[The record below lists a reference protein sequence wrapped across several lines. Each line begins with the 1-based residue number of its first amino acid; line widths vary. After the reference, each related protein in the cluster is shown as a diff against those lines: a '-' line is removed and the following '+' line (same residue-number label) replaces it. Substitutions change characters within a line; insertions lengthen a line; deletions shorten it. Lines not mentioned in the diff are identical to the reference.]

1 MMITNL
7 LATLNEKQQQ
17 AVSAPP
23 NHQLILAGAGSG
35 KTRVL
40 IHRISWLIASGEA
53 SPYSIL
59 AVTFTNKAANEMRAR
74 MSETLQ
80 TSVAQMWIGTFH
92 GLAHRLLRMHWQDAG
107 LPEGFQILDSDDQLR
122 YVKRVIKYLELDDTR
137 WKPKQAQSFINAK
150 KDAGLRPE
158 HIEPGFD
165 LFVKTQLRI
174 YQEYE
179 NIVRQAGVVDFAEI
193 LLRTYELL
201 RDNPVLLTH
210 YQQRFKYILVDEFQ
224 DTNAIQYAWL
234 KQLVGNENYLTI
246 VGDDDQSIYGWRGA
260 KIENIHRFTKD
271 FPNAQ
276 VTRLEQNYRSTQT
289 ILSASNALI
298 SNNTGRLGKELWT
311 QDAEGEDIAVY
322 EAFNEIDEA
331 HFITAE
337 IKKWGQLNSYSDVA
351 ILYRSNAQS
360 RVLEESLIQANIP
373 YRIYGGQR
381 FFERAEIKDAL
392 AYLRLV
398 TNGHDGAAFE
408 RVINWPTRGIG
419 DATQNLIR
427 EQSRSAQQSLWDAA
441 EAVIAQN
448 ILSARAAKSLQL
460 FLNLIAQLRETVWNC
475 DNLYEQVEAVIKG
488 SGLIEQYRATDRDKM
503 LSRLENLE
511 ELITA
516 ARTYQPEHDEG
527 SKLNSFLAHAALEAG
542 EEQADEHQACVQ
554 LMTLHSAKGLE
565 FPLVFMCGLEEGL
578 FPHQMAIAEHKHV
591 EEERRLCYVGMTRAM
606 KKLVLSY
613 AQIRR
618 FHGRE
623 AMSPPSRFIKE
634 IPEEFLSP
642 VRVTKA
648 KSASGGY
655 RTVSN
660 YQVPNPIQA
669 ALPFQLGARVRHEKF
684 SDGTILAYEGQGEHA
699 RVQVNFD
706 KYGSKWLVL
715 AYAKLV
721 EIKQSCFL

>member
-1 MMITNL
+1 MITEL

-17 AVSAPP
+17 AVSSPP

-40 IHRISWLIASGEA
+40 IHRITWLIATQQV

-74 MSETLQ
+74 MGEALRMPVS
-80 TSVAQMWIGTFH
+80 QMWIGTFH
-92 GLAHRLLRMHWQDAG
+92 GLAHRLLRMHWKEAG
-107 LPEGFQILDSDDQLR
+107 LPEGFQILDSEDQLR
-122 YVKRVIKYLELDDTR
+122 YIKRVIKALGLDDTR
-137 WKPKQAQSFINAK
+137 WKPKQAQGFINSK
-150 KDAGLRPE
+150 KDAGLRPQ

-165 LFVKTQLRI
+165 LFAKTQLRI
-174 YQEYE
+174 YQAYE
-179 NIVRQAGVVDFAEI
+179 EATRQAGVVDFAEI
-193 LLRTYELL
+193 LLRTFEML
-201 RDNPVLLTH
+201 RDNPPLLQH
-210 YQQRFKYILVDEFQ
+210 YQQRFNYILVDEFQ

-234 KQLVGNENYLTI
+234 RQLAGQENFLTI

-260 KIENIHRFTKD
+260 KIENIHRFTQD
-271 FPNAQ
+271 FPTAQ
-276 VTRLEQNYRSTQT
+276 VTRLEQNYRSTQN

-311 QDAEGEDIAVY
+311 QDGEGEDIAVY

-337 IKKWGQLNSYSDVA
+337 IKKWGQLNSYSDIA

-373 YRIYGGQR
+373 YRIYGGHR

-398 TNGHDGAAFE
+398 TNGHDAAAFE

-419 DATQNLIR
+419 EQTQAMIR
-427 EQSRSAQQSLWDAA
+427 EQSKQAQQSLWDAA
-441 EAVIAQN
+441 QSLLEQN
-448 ILSARAAKSLQL
+448 ILSARAAKSLQQ
-460 FLNLIAQLRETVWNC
+460 FLTIITDLRETVWNA

-527 SKLNSFLAHAALEAG
+527 SILNSFLAHAALEAG
-542 EEQADEHQACVQ
+542 EEQADAHQACVQ

-613 AQIRR
+613 AQTRR

-642 VRVTKA
+642 VRITKTQ
-648 KSASGGY
+648 KSGGY

-660 YQVPNPIQA
+660 YLQASPVQA
-669 ALPFQLGARVRHEKF
+669 AWPFQLGARVRHEKF
-684 SDGTILAYEGQGEHA
+684 ADGTVLAFEGQGEHA

-706 KYGSKWLVL
+706 KYGMKWLVL

-721 EIKQSCFL
+721 EVKQNCFL

>member
-1 MMITNL
+1 MITTL
-7 LATLNEKQQQ
+7 LSTLNEKQQQ

-40 IHRISWLIASGEA
+40 VHRITWLIASGQA

-59 AVTFTNKAANEMRAR
+59 AVTFTNKAAQEMRNR
-74 MSETLQ
+74 MAELLQ
-80 TSVAQMWIGTFH
+80 APISSLWIGTFH
-92 GLAHRLLRMHWQDAG
+92 GLAHRLLRQHWQDAG

-122 YVKRVIKYLELDDTR
+122 YIKRVIKALELDDTR
-137 WKPKQAQSFINAK
+137 WKPKQAQGFINSK
-150 KDAGLRPE
+150 KDAGLRPH

-165 LFVKTQLRI
+165 LFAKTQLRI
-174 YQEYE
+174 YAAYE
-179 NIVRQAGVVDFAEI
+179 AACQQAGVIDFAEI
-193 LLRTYELL
+193 LLRSYELL
-201 RDNPVLLTH
+201 RDNKVLLQH
-210 YQQRFKYILVDEFQ
+210 YQQRFQYILVDEFQ

-234 KQLVGNENYLTI
+234 RQLAGDKNYLTI

-260 KIENIHRFTKD
+260 KIENIRKFSQD
-271 FPNAQ
+271 FANAQ
-276 VTRLEQNYRSTQT
+276 VIRLEQNYRSTQT

-298 SNNTGRLGKELWT
+298 SHNTGRLGKELWT
-311 QDAEGEDIAVY
+311 QDVEGEDIALY

-337 IKKWGQLNSYSDVA
+337 IKKWGQLHSFSDIA

-398 TNGHDGAAFE
+398 ANAHDGAAFE

-419 DATQNLIR
+419 EQTQAMIR
-427 EQSRSAQQSLWDAA
+427 EQSKQGQQSLWDAA
-441 EAVIAQN
+441 HFLIEQQV
-448 ILSARAAKSLQL
+448 LSGRAAKALHV
-460 FLNLIAQLRETVWNC
+460 FLNLIEQLRETVWNA
-475 DNLYEQVEAVIKG
+475 DTLYEQVEAVIKG
-488 SGLIEQYRATDRDKM
+488 SGLIEQYRSTDRDKM

-527 SKLNSFLAHAALEAG
+527 SILNSFLAHAALEAG
-542 EEQADEHQACVQ
+542 EEQADAHQACVQ

-565 FPLVFMCGLEEGL
+565 FPLVFICGLEEGL

-606 KKLVLSY
+606 QKLVLSY
-613 AQIRR
+613 AQCRR

-623 AMSPPSRFIKE
+623 AMSPPSRFISE
-634 IPEEFLSP
+634 IPEEFLAP

-648 KSASGGY
+648 KNLGGY

-660 YQVPNPIQA
+660 YSPAVQESW
-669 ALPFQLGARVRHEKF
+669 PFKLGARVRHEKF
-684 SDGTILAYEGQGEHA
+684 FDGTVLAFEGQGEHA

-706 KYGSKWLVL
+706 KLGSKWLVL
-715 AYAKLV
+715 AYAKLT
-721 EIKQSCFL
+721 EIKQNCFL

>member
-1 MMITNL
+1 MINEL

-40 IHRISWLIASGEA
+40 VHRMIWLITTQHV
-53 SPYSIL
+53 SPHAIL
-59 AVTFTNKAANEMRAR
+59 AVTFTNKAAQEMRNR
-74 MSETLQ
+74 MGELLN
-80 TSVAQMWIGTFH
+80 TSVAKMWVGTFH

-122 YVKRVIKYLELDDTR
+122 YIKRVIKSLDLDDTR
-137 WKPKQAQSFINAK
+137 WKPKQAQGFINSK
-150 KDAGLRPE
+150 KDAGLRPH

-165 LFVKTQLRI
+165 LFVKTQLKI
-174 YQEYE
+174 YQAYE
-179 NIVRQAGVVDFAEI
+179 AMCQQAGVVDFAEI

-201 RDNPVLLTH
+201 RDNKALLEH
-210 YQQRFKYILVDEFQ
+210 YQQRFQYILVDEFQ

-234 KQLVGNENYLTI
+234 RQLAGACNFLTI

-260 KIENIHRFTKD
+260 KIENIRKFTQD
-271 FPNAQ
+271 FPQAQ
-276 VTRLEQNYRSTQT
+276 VIRLEQNYRSTQN

-298 SNNTGRLGKELWT
+298 SHNTARLGKELWT
-311 QDAEGEDIAVY
+311 QDGEGEPIALY

-331 HFITAE
+331 QFVTSE
-337 IKKWGQLNSYSDVA
+337 IKKWGQLHSFAEVA

-360 RVLEESLIQANIP
+360 RVLEESLIQAGIP

-392 AYLRLV
+392 AYIRLV
-398 TNGHDGAAFE
+398 AHTHDGAAFE
-408 RVINWPTRGIG
+408 RVVNWPTRGIG
-419 DATQNLIR
+419 EQTQALIR
-427 EQSRSAQQSLWDAA
+427 EQSRQSQQSLWDAA
-441 EAVIAQN
+441 VFLIQHDV
-448 ILSARAAKSLQL
+448 LSARAAKALQQ
-460 FLNLIAQLRETVWNC
+460 FLTLIEALREMAFNAHS
-475 DNLYEQVEAVIKG
+475 LHEQVEAVIKG
-488 SGLIEQYRATDRDKM
+488 SGLIEQYKATDRDKM

-511 ELITA
+511 ELISA
-516 ARTYQPEHDEG
+516 ARQYHPEHDEG
-527 SKLNSFLAHAALEAG
+527 SLLNSFLAHAALEAG
-542 EEQADEHQACVQ
+542 EEQADPHQACVQ

-613 AQIRR
+613 AQCRR

-623 AMSPPSRFIKE
+623 AMSPPSRFITE

-642 VRVTKA
+642 VRVRKTPKA
-648 KSASGGY
+648 SGGGY
-655 RTVSN
+655 RTVSMP
-660 YQVPNPIQA
+660 VNPVQA
-669 ALPFQLGARVRHEKF
+669 FLPFPLGARVKHEKF
-684 SDGTILAYEGQGEHA
+684 GLGTVLAYEGQGEHA
-699 RVQVNFD
+699 RVQVNFE
-706 KYGSKWLVL
+706 KLGSKWLVL
-715 AYAKLV
+715 AYAHL
-721 EIKQSCFL
+721 QSASEHYV

>member
-1 MMITNL
+1 MITEL
-7 LATLNEKQQQ
+7 LASLNEKQQQ

-23 NHQLILAGAGSG
+23 SHQLILAGAGSG

-40 IHRISWLIASGEA
+40 IHRISYLIASGQA
-53 SPYSIL
+53 SPHSIL

-74 MSETLQ
+74 MGEALHMPIS
-80 TSVAQMWIGTFH
+80 QMWIGTFH
-92 GLAHRLLRMHWQDAG
+92 GLAHRLLRLHWKDAG
-107 LPEGFQILDSDDQLR
+107 LPEGFQILDSEDQLR
-122 YVKRVIKYLELDDTR
+122 YIKRVIKALDLDDTR
-137 WKPKQAQSFINAK
+137 WKPKQAQGFINSK
-150 KDAGLRPE
+150 KDAGLRPQ

-165 LFVKTQLRI
+165 LFAKTMLRI
-174 YQEYE
+174 YSAYE
-179 NIVRQAGVVDFAEI
+179 EAVRQAGVVDFAEI
-193 LLRTYELL
+193 LLRTYEML
-201 RDNPVLLTH
+201 RDNSALLQH
-210 YQQRFKYILVDEFQ
+210 YQQRFKFILVDEFQ

-234 KQLVGNENYLTI
+234 RLLAGSENYLTI

-260 KIENIHRFTKD
+260 KIENIHRFTQD
-271 FPNAQ
+271 FKNAE
-276 VTRLEQNYRSTQT
+276 VVRLEQNYRSTQT

-311 QDAEGEDIAVY
+311 QGSEGEDIAVY

-331 HFITAE
+331 HFITNE
-337 IKKWGQLNSYSDVA
+337 IKKWGQLHSFADIA

-373 YRIYGGQR
+373 YRIYGGHR

-392 AYLRLV
+392 AYLRLI
-398 TNGHDGAAFE
+398 TNSHDAVAFE
-408 RVINWPTRGIG
+408 RVVNWPTRGIG
-419 DATQNLIR
+419 EQTQEMIR
-427 EQSRSAQQSLWDAA
+427 EQSKQCQQSLWDAA
-441 EAVIAQN
+441 ESLLSQD
-448 ILSARAAKSLQL
+448 ILSARAAKALQQ
-460 FLNLIAQLRETVWNC
+460 FLTLIGELREKVWNA
-475 DNLYEQVEAVIKG
+475 DTLYEQVETVIQG
-488 SGLIEQYRATDRDKM
+488 SGLINQYRSSDRDKM
-503 LSRLENLE
+503 QSRLENLE

-516 ARTYQPEHDEG
+516 ARQYQPEHDEG
-527 SKLNSFLAHAALEAG
+527 SLLNSFLAHAALEAG
-542 EEQADEHQACVQ
+542 EEQADAHQACVQ

-613 AQIRR
+613 AQTRR

-642 VRVTKA
+642 VRIA
-648 KSASGGY
+648 KSQKSGGY
-655 RTVSN
+655 RTVN
-660 YQVPNPIQA
+660 HFPDNPVQA
-669 ALPFQLGARVRHEKF
+669 AYPFKLGTRVRHEKF
-684 SDGTILAYEGQGEHA
+684 SEGTVLAFEGQGEHA

-706 KYGSKWLVL
+706 RYGTKWLVL
-715 AYAKLV
+715 AYARLTAV
-721 EIKQSCFL
+721 SFVV